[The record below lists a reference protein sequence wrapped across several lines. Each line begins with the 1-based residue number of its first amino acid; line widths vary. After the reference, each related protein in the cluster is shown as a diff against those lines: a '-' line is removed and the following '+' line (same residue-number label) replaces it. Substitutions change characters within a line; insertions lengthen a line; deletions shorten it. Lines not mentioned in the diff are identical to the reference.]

1 MSMLLHHVGKGCF
14 QTFFHLSLY
23 SKPPV
28 SVAVFLLLLLAFPWI
43 RFSIWSRKEKKIC
56 ITTHIKAL
64 APMKRKNPPPPPPLL
79 GFSPQ
84 NYKTYLQI
92 KPGTTTSA
100 AIMECRI
107 GVGRGNHNLG
117 GEGVELQEPRRS
129 RRNGGG
135 APADSFPLF
144 LERLGF
150 GISLLCVV

>member
-1 MSMLLHHVGKGCF
+1 
-14 QTFFHLSLY
+14 
-23 SKPPV
+23 
-28 SVAVFLLLLLAFPWI
+28 
-43 RFSIWSRKEKKIC
+43 
-56 ITTHIKAL
+56 
-64 APMKRKNPPPPPPLL
+64 MKRKNPPPPPPLL